1 MAPLVIGLHALFW
14 APFLVRGQLDKRA
27 GPAASGPAAHQNA
40 GATALVWLHALAL
53 GVTYVGLGLGLLGE
67 EWFAFPMP
75 VRLIGVPVIVAT
87 AYMIVRVMMVFRS
100 WRLRAVLT
108 ADHRL
113 CTDGPFRVIRHPIY
127 AGLVLLTIASFLLV
141 PNWIT
146 AAGILTNFVAGDVRS
161 RAEERLLDH
170 AFGDRY
176 RAYMARTRRLL
187 PGVY

>member
-1 MAPLVIGLHALFW
+1 MALLVIGLHVCFW
-14 APFLVRGQLDKRA
+14 SPFLVRGHLDKRA
-27 GPAASGPAAHQNA
+27 GVGSSGPAAHQSA
-40 GATALVWLHALAL
+40 AATALVWLHTLAL
-53 GVTYVGLGLGLLGE
+53 GVTYLGLALGLGPVE
-67 EWFAFPMP
+67 EWAFPMP
-75 VRLIGVPVIVAT
+75 ARLVGVPMVVAT
-87 AYMIVRVMMVFRS
+87 TYMIVRVMMVFRS

-108 ADHRL
+108 ADHQL

-141 PNWIT
+141 PNWVT

-161 RAEERLLDH
+161 RAEERLLVA

-176 RAYMARTRRLL
+176 RAYMGRTRRLL